1 MIGSLALAL
10 KATRSV
16 TNHINIQCLL
26 YCDNKILSIKKER
39 GAFKN
44 YPLIGNFFKNP
55 LAQNPVGSQCLILK
69 GYQVASPPEK
79 DVIGNFGFSLKGE
92 KSINPPHQHSKNLP
106 LL

>member
-39 GAFKN
+39 GAFAD
-44 YPLIGNFFKNP
+44 YPLIGKHFENP
-55 LAQNPVGSQCLILK
+55 LAQNPVGRK
-69 GYQVASPPEK
+69 
-79 DVIGNFGFSLKGE
+79 
-92 KSINPPHQHSKNLP
+92 
-106 LL
+106 